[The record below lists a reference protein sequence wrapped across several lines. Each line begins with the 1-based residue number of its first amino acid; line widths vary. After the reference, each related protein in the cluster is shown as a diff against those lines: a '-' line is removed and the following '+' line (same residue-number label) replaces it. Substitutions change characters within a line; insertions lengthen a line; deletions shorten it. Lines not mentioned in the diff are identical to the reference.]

1 MTYSFESPKVFDKLK
16 LPADSVYRKT
26 VVISNPLGE
35 DFSVMRT
42 LPIHGMLT
50 SLSTNYNRRNKNVK
64 LYELAKIYLAADD
77 VNELPDE
84 RVEFTLGAFGS
95 VDFYSM
101 KGVIE
106 EFLEKIGMKKKPTY
120 DAKAGI
126 PFLHPGRQADVY
138 YADKKIGYIGE
149 LHPDVAD
156 TYSIGERTYIVV
168 IDIPTVTE
176 MASFDKKFTGIAKF
190 PAVTRDISMVM
201 PKELPVGEV
210 EKIIEKRGVKI
221 LESYNLFDIYEGSQ
235 IKEGFK
241 SVAYSI
247 AFRAKDRTLED
258 KDITPVMEKIFKD
271 LEADG
276 IELRK

>member
-1 MTYSFESPKVFDKLK
+1 
-16 LPADSVYRKT
+16 
-26 VVISNPLGE
+26 
-35 DFSVMRT
+35 
-42 LPIHGMLT
+42 MLS
-50 SLSTNYNRRNKNVK
+50 SLATNYNRRNKNVK

-190 PAVTRDISMVM
+190 PAVTRDIRKLQ
-201 PKELPVGEV
+201 P
-210 EKIIEKRGVKI
+210 
-221 LESYNLFDIYEGSQ
+221 
-235 IKEGFK
+235 
-241 SVAYSI
+241 
-247 AFRAKDRTLED
+247 
-258 KDITPVMEKIFKD
+258 
-271 LEADG
+271 
-276 IELRK
+276 LRYLRRKPD

>member
-1 MTYSFESPKVFDKLK
+1 MSRSIEDAASEVAQFTGFSQAMTYSFESPKVFDKLK
-16 LPADSVYRKT
+16 LAADSEYRKT

-35 DFSVMRT
+35 DFSINENT
-42 LPIHGMLT
+42 SIHGMLT

-126 PFLHPGRQADVY
+126 PFFIQDVRLMYITLIRRLVTSENFIRMLPILTQSVREHILLLLIFQQLQKWQAL
-138 YADKKIGYIGE
+138 IRSSQE
-149 LHPDVAD
+149 LQSSQP
-156 TYSIGERTYIVV
+156 
-168 IDIPTVTE
+168 
-176 MASFDKKFTGIAKF
+176 
-190 PAVTRDISMVM
+190 VTRDISMVM

-210 EKIIEKRGVKI
+210 EKIIEKRGGKI
-221 LESYNLFDIYEGSQ
+221 LEKLQ
-235 IKEGFK
+235 
-241 SVAYSI
+241 
-247 AFRAKDRTLED
+247 
-258 KDITPVMEKIFKD
+258 P
-271 LEADG
+271 
-276 IELRK
+276 LRHLRRKPD